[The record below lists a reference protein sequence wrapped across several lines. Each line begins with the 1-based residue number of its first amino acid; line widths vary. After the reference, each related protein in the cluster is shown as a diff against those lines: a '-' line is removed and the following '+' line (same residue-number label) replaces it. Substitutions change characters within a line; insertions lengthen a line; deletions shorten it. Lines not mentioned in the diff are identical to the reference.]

1 MTRRAGTFCAL
12 ILLCALT
19 PPMVAARPV
28 YRCGPD
34 DARTYSHTP
43 CRDDNGRVV
52 DVADPRDAEQWSEAA
67 DVAQRAADTGRKM
80 EKERR
85 RNESARKRAIGIGIG
100 GAGPAAGDAAS
111 NPADRKPKTVRPVK
125 TACPKG
131 TARVPPAS
139 ATSRRSCPPR
149 KVSPKND

>member
-43 CRDDNGRVV
+43 CRDNNGRVV
-52 DVADPRDAEQWSEAA
+52 DVADPRDAEQWSEAT
-67 DVAQRAADTGRKM
+67 DVAQQAANTGRKM
-80 EKERR
+80 ELERR
-85 RNESARKRAIGIGIG
+85 RNEAARKRATGIR
-100 GAGPAAGDAAS
+100 GAGPAPGETAS

-125 TACPKG
+125 AACPKG
-131 TARVPPAS
+131 TAGVPPPS
-139 ATSRRSCPPR
+139 ATSHRGCPRR
-149 KVSPKND
+149 KLSPKND